1 MEYDVW
7 EVRYLWSSYAQC
19 CLPHCDCHRDYPL
32 GSYLELELNRKLP
45 NSIVSE
51 YQGFLG
57 DDPEFVD
64 FRLWEPGTLTHLGAA
79 MSTGKSTEIDSR
91 LVGLALQDW
100 VKGSL
105 RCH

>member
-1 MEYDVW
+1 MLGICDICGAKTAQW
-7 EVRYLWSSYAQC
+7 IDTYLLTAGVY
-19 CLPHCDCHRDYPL
+19 CDGCHKDYPL

-45 NSIVSE
+45 NSIISE

-57 DDPEFVD
+57 DDPEFAD

-91 LVGLALQDW
+91 LARVSACRTG
-100 VKGSL
+100 
-105 RCH
+105 